1 MKRQIIARFPGIS
14 CAWMDSAGK
23 ETTECFGFADQE
35 NHVFVDEN
43 TLFPA
48 CSISKFVTAICVMK
62 LREERLIDIDMPVN
76 RYLRRWKLLTA
87 DGIESDAAVRSILC
101 HTAGIL
107 DGEES
112 FHGLRRGDPEI
123 GLIDI
128 LEGKTVYNNRPA
140 RAEKPQG
147 TAFEYTDAGY
157 CVLQLLLQEVR
168 QKAFED
174 IARVIVFDPLNL
186 KSAFFVSSG
195 NAARFENRMVAG
207 YDNDGRPIP
216 GKFPPVPDLAASGL
230 WSTPKE
236 LVAIAK
242 EFVKALHGESA
253 FLQAESALEMARPAK
268 DFPWAG
274 LGVFLRGNGILVS
287 QGWGENGQCM
297 FKMNTRTK
305 EISVVMTN
313 RDPGVDQVKSGVEY
327 LVNRSTGL
335 TKRKRGNIIKS
346 MENER
351 GQEGEKCPA

>member
-1 MKRQIIARFPGIS
+1 MKQQIMDRFPGIS

-23 ETTECFGFADQE
+23 EATECFGFADQE

-43 TLFPA
+43 TIFPA
-48 CSISKFVTAICVMK
+48 CSISKFVTALCVMK
-62 LREERLIDIDMPVN
+62 LHEEKRIDIDMPVN

-87 DGIESDAAVRSILC
+87 DGTESDATVRSILC

-107 DGEES
+107 DGEDS
-112 FHGLRRGDPEI
+112 FYGLRRGDPKI
-123 GLIDI
+123 DLIDI
-128 LEGKTVYNNRPA
+128 LEGKTAYNNRPA

-174 IARVIVFDPLNL
+174 IARELVFDPLNL
-186 KSAFFVSSG
+186 KNTFFASPG
-195 NAARFENRMVAG
+195 NAACFENRMAAG
-207 YDNDGRPIP
+207 YDKDGLLLP

-236 LVAIAK
+236 LLAIGK
-242 EFVKALHGESA
+242 EFMKALDGESA
-253 FLQAESALEMARPAK
+253 LLQAESALEMARPAK

-274 LGVFLRGNGILVS
+274 LGVFLRGKDILVS

-297 FKMNTRTK
+297 LKMNARTK

-313 RDPGVDQVKSGVEY
+313 RNPGVDQAESGIEY
-327 LVNRSTGL
+327 LVNCR
-335 TKRKRGNIIKS
+335 NA
-346 MENER
+346 
-351 GQEGEKCPA
+351 EKQKTQD